1 MIFSLVELLL
11 NQQKKIANAII
22 ESKVWVQKL
31 MIKAIHNEFIYIYIY
46 IYIYNIYIL
55 CEILLN
61 TGFLGPV
68 FPLKDRIYDTALI
81 QIEPFFWRILRSVDP
96 GKLI

>member
-31 MIKAIHNEFIYIYIY
+31 MIKAIHNEFMYIYVY
-46 IYIYNIYIL
+46 IYIL
-55 CEILLN
+55 CEIFLN

-68 FPLKDRIYDTALI
+68 FSLKNRIYDTALI

>member
-31 MIKAIHNEFIYIYIY
+31 MIKAIHNEFMYMYF
-46 IYIYNIYIL
+46 
-55 CEILLN
+55 LN

-68 FPLKDRIYDTALI
+68 FSLKNRIYDTALI